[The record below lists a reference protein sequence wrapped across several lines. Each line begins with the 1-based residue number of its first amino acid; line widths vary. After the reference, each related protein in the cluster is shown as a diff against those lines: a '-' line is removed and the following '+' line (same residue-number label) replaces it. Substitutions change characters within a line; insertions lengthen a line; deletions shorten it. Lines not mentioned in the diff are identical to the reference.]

1 MSNRRKNAQNC
12 WFFRRALSSFLSKYA
27 HEWVHQGSFHFLG
40 GRTNCFLEH
49 ELILF
54 GTRIVHELFMNC
66 SELMR
71 QLMGINGE
79 TVLARSAPK
88 EN

>member
-12 WFFRRALSSFLSKYA
+12 WFFGTLFPLSSPSMLMNGFIKAAFILFGNS
-27 HEWVHQGSFHFLG
+27 
-40 GRTNCFLEH
+40 NCFLEH

-66 SELMR
+66 SEINEALNET
-71 QLMGINGE
+71 INGH
-79 TVLARSAPK
+79 
-88 EN
+88 